1 MFKKLIIMLLP
12 LLFVASPVWSATSSV
27 NNPNATETAGQFIS
41 DSSITTDVKSQLL
54 MQKDISSLSIS
65 VATDKG
71 IVTLEGNVQSEAQKK
86 EVVSIASQVKGVKS
100 VNDKLI
106 IQPTKQ

>member
-1 MFKKLIIMLLP
+1 MFKKLIIILLP

-27 NNPNATETAGQFIS
+27 NKSNATETTGQFLS
-41 DSSITTDVKSQLL
+41 DSSITTDIKSQLL
-54 MQKDISSLSIS
+54 MKKDISSLSIS

-71 IVTLEGNVQSEAQKK
+71 IVTLTGNVQSEAQKK
-86 EVVSIASQVKGVKS
+86 EVVNIVSQVKDVKS

-106 IQPTKQ
+106 IQPVKQ